1 MAFGMLVLGEAS
13 SWLGNRR
20 KCQVGEFYIK
30 KEGELLVGARN
41 LYNINNA
48 GDKNVLLN

>member
-1 MAFGMLVLGEAS
+1 MLVLGEAIVHG
-13 SWLGNRR
+13 WGLTEENARL
-20 KCQVGEFYIK
+20 VNLVK

-41 LYNINNA
+41 LYKVYNA